1 MNILKYVK
9 KQLKCCQRLNNVVKG
24 QKNLPKK
31 YSKHVSKI
39 LSCFA
44 KYSSSLVALVL
55 ELFPRRYQ
63 PSEQLAPFLYQDI
76 LDILYVLMSRHL
88 NRVILA
94 SATISEKEF
103 EC

>member
-1 MNILKYVK
+1 MLSKVK
-9 KQLKCCQRLNNVVKG
+9 QCGERAKKSTQKIVKTCV
-24 QKNLPKK
+24 QDSFMLC
-31 YSKHVSKI
+31 KI
-39 LSCFA
+39 QSF
-44 KYSSSLVALVL
+44 SLVALVL

-94 SATISEKEF
+94 SATIPEKEF